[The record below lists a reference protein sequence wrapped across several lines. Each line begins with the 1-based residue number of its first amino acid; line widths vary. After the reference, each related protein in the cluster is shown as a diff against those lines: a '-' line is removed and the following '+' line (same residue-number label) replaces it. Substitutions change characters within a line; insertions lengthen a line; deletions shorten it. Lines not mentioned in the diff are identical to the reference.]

1 MEVIIFIIAFSLLGL
16 GVLGS
21 MIPGLPGPPI
31 SFIGILLIHFFTGT
45 KFSTFFLLACAVL
58 VILVF
63 LLDYLMQVW
72 GVKKFGGG
80 RKATSGTFLGLFIGL
95 FFPPFGL
102 LIGPFVGAFI
112 GALSEVRDNKYRALK
127 VAIGSFI
134 GFVTGTLLK
143 LSVSTFLLCYVIYPE
158 LEQVFE
164 MMYDFINFL

>member
-1 MEVIIFIIAFSLLGL
+1 MEVIIFIIAFFLLVL

-21 MIPGLPGPPI
+21 ILPGLPGPPI
-31 SFIGILLIHFFTGT
+31 SFSGILLIHFFTGT

-72 GVKKFGGG
+72 GVKKFGGR
-80 RKATSGTFLGLFIGL
+80 RKATIGTFLGLFIGL
-95 FFPPFGL
+95 FFAPFGL

-112 GALSEVRDNKYRALK
+112 GALSEVRGNNFRALK

-143 LSVSTFLLCYVIYPE
+143 MSFSIILLFYVIYPE
-158 LEQVFE
+158 FKELFKI
-164 MMYDFINFL
+164 MYDYINFL